1 MEKTSATL
9 FISCSKRGVYYA
21 NDASARYRCIYQ
33 CMKTRAEG
41 KHADIIHMMDA
52 LKISLSNYD
61 QVIIHRPR
69 NSLRLSRFLR
79 KARKLNIQVSADYD
93 DLLFRPDLAHESPT
107 VLSGKESLHS
117 ARKQAESALKALRKF
132 SSCRMSTAPLIEM
145 ARSVHPNCSYQ
156 LVHNMVP
163 DSELPKEIVPA
174 EERFK
179 NKVIRYFPGT
189 SHHSA
194 NFKVIEKVLAEWLT
208 EHPEAK
214 LEVVGGIKINHE
226 IFPDG
231 QLLIHPFMPYTELPK
246 LISTS
251 WITIAPLEDNHFNN
265 CKSGLK
271 FWESSAYGVP
281 VVAAPNEDLKRF
293 SGAGLRL
300 PKSPESWKESLS
312 YFLEYSHYHTE
323 LYSCS
328 DQIKHAYFPSQSE
341 VWNASEKIKSLNVVM
356 VRAEAAQSKIRRKFR
371 KLWRSPIMFIKDA
384 IYKLGRI

>member
-1 MEKTSATL
+1 MERAYSTL
-9 FISCSKRGVYYA
+9 FISCSKRGIYYA

-33 CMKTRAEG
+33 CMKTRSEG

-79 KARKLNIQVSADYD
+79 KAKKLNIHVSADYD

-145 ARSVHPNCSYQ
+145 ARSVHPNCSYH

-194 NFKVIEKVLAEWLT
+194 NFKVVENVLAEWLS

-214 LEVVGGIKINHE
+214 LEVVGDIEINHD

-231 QLLIHPFMPYTELPK
+231 QLMTHPFVPYTELPK

-251 WITIAPLEDNHFNN
+251 WITIAPLKDNHFNN

-271 FWESSAYGVP
+271 FWESAAFGVP
-281 VVAAPNEDLKRF
+281 VVATPNEDLKRF
-293 SGAGLRL
+293 SGNGLKL
-300 PKSPESWKESLS
+300 ANTYEEWVYSLNFLTKESNYYIFFQKCRDSLIS
-312 YFLEYSHYHTE
+312 SH
-323 LYSCS
+323 
-328 DQIKHAYFPSQSE
+328 F
-341 VWNASEKIKSLNVVM
+341 EKKTTNERHLANIRMKSLNKTYPSNNEHLKPRSKKLKKLQ
-356 VRAEAAQSKIRRKFR
+356 RA
-371 KLWRSPIMFIKDA
+371 PICFIKDA
-384 IYKLGRI
+384 FKKR

>member
-1 MEKTSATL
+1 MEKPSATL

-41 KHADIIHMMDA
+41 KNADIIHMMDA

-117 ARKQAESALKALRKF
+117 ARKQAESALKALREF

-156 LVHNMVP
+156 LAHNMVP

-179 NKVIRYFPGT
+179 NKIIRYFPGT

-194 NFKVIEKVLAEWLT
+194 NFKVVENVLAEWLSDN
-208 EHPEAK
+208 PEAK
-214 LEVVGGIKINHE
+214 LEVVGDIDINQD

-231 QLLIHPFMPYTELPK
+231 QLLTHPFVPYTELPK

-251 WITIAPLEDNHFNN
+251 WVTIAPLKDNHFNN

-312 YFLEYSHYHTE
+312 YFLEYSHYNMG
-323 LYSCS
+323 LYSCA
-328 DQIKHAYFPSQSE
+328 DQMKHACFPSQSA
-341 VWNASEKIKSLNVVM
+341 VWNTSEKIKSLNVVM

-371 KLWRSPIMFIKDA
+371 KFRRSPIMFIKDA
-384 IYKLGRI
+384 IYKSGRM

>member
-1 MEKTSATL
+1 MEKPSATL

-33 CMKTRAEG
+33 CMKTRSEG

-79 KARKLNIQVSADYD
+79 KAKKLNIQVSADYD

-107 VLSGKESLHS
+107 VLSGKESFHS
-117 ARKQAESALKALRKF
+117 ARKQAESALKALCKF

-145 ARSVHPNCSYQ
+145 ARSVHPNCSYH
-156 LVHNMVP
+156 LVYNMVP
-163 DSELPKEIVPA
+163 DDELPKEIISS
-174 EERFK
+174 EKRFK

-194 NFKVIEKVLAEWLT
+194 NFQIVEKVLAEWLS
-208 EHPEAK
+208 EHPETK
-214 LEVVGGIKINHE
+214 LEVIGEIEINHD
-226 IFPDG
+226 IFPKN
-231 QLLIHPFMPYTELPK
+231 QFQTRPFLPYNELSK

-251 WITIAPLEDNHFNN
+251 WITIAPLEDNNFNN

-271 FWESSAYGVP
+271 FWESAAYGVP
-281 VVAAPNEDLKRF
+281 VVATPNEDLKRF

-300 PKSPESWKESLS
+300 SKSPENWKESLS
-312 YFLEYSHYHTE
+312 YFLEYSHYYIGSYT
-323 LYSCS
+323 CTA
-328 DQIKHAYFPSQSE
+328 QMKHAYFPSQIE
-341 VWNASEKIKSLNVVM
+341 VWDTSEKIKSLNVVM

-371 KLWRSPIMFIKDA
+371 KLRRSPIMFIKDA
-384 IYKLGRI
+384 IYKPGRV